1 MVEEIHS
8 QGKTVEDIAECLKH
22 VPLHPQT
29 ISAIKSAH
37 ALGYVYL
44 SSPLCL
50 SNVFL
55 CELLLIALA
64 VSWADSE

>member
-22 VPLHPQT
+22 VPIHPQT
-29 ISAIKSAH
+29 ISAIKAAR

-44 SSPLCL
+44 CSHLCL
-50 SNVFL
+50 CNVFY
-55 CELLLIALA
+55 
-64 VSWADSE
+64 VNYH